1 MLRIARLRGRP
12 PRSPSAPSP
21 DLEQID
27 ALQRQGAAW
36 AEANRRLFW
45 GAYLA
50 RVGDHPLLPHG
61 AEDTLT
67 LRRAWELRK
76 AVYEVGYELGHRP
89 DWVGIAPCDSCSREG
104 RP

>member
-1 MLRIARLRGRP
+1 MLRSLDYAAAAALAERTE
-12 PRSPSAPSP
+12 P
-21 DLEQID
+21 DPEVVEE
-27 ALQRQGAAW
+27 LQRQGAAW
-36 AEANRRLFW
+36 ADANRRLFW

-50 RVGDHPLLPHG
+50 RVGDHPLLPRS
-61 AEDTLT
+61 AEDTLS

-89 DWVGIAPCDSCSREG
+89 DWVGNPLRFLLEGG

>member
-1 MLRIARLRGRP
+1 MERTEPDPERLEALR
-12 PRSPSAPSP
+12 
-21 DLEQID
+21 
-27 ALQRQGAAW
+27 RQGDAW

-50 RVGDHPLLPHG
+50 RVGDHPLLPG
-61 AEDTLT
+61 SAEDTLA

-89 DWVGIAPCDSCSREG
+89 DWVGLPLRFLLDGG
-104 RP
+104 RS

>member
-1 MLRIARLRGRP
+1 MLRSLDYAAAAALAERTE
-12 PRSPSAPSP
+12 P
-21 DLEQID
+21 DPEQLD

-36 AEANRRLFW
+36 AEANRKLFW

-50 RVGDHPLLPHG
+50 RVGEHPLLPHS

-89 DWVGIAPCDSCSREG
+89 DWVGMPLRFLLEGG

>member
-1 MLRIARLRGRP
+1 MVKKLKKQVR
-12 PRSPSAPSP
+12 RSASGTLSRRK
-21 DLEQID
+21 E
-27 ALQRQGAAW
+27 

-89 DWVGIAPCDSCSREG
+89 DWVGTPLRFLLEGG